1 MKVLLAMSGGV
12 DSSLCGHLLQE
23 MGHEVHGVTFDTGM
37 TDREKFKKDV
47 EDAKAVAE
55 SLGFGHS
62 VVEYKDYFR
71 KNVVNPFIDAY
82 LAGKTPNPC
91 IICNRVLKFGT
102 LMDYAI
108 SHGYDMLAT
117 GHYANV
123 GKIGDRYLL
132 KKAKDERKDQTYF
145 MYGASNLDR
154 VIFPLGGFT
163 KTETRELAHKIGIK
177 TMDKK
182 DSQEVCFISTN
193 YRDFLNSENVKLP
206 AEGNFID
213 IDGNVLGKHEGTFN
227 YTIGQRKGLNIA
239 LGARAYVIDID
250 TKNNTVT
257 LGDES
262 YLFKKTVVAK
272 MPETVDANLLE
283 DKVYEVKTRYKLHGD
298 PARVRFDGKY
308 LIGEFEKGVRA
319 PAVGQ
324 SMVVYDGDYVITGGE
339 IVDAY

>member
-154 VIFPLGGFT
+154 VIFPLGGFK
-163 KTETRELAHKIGIK
+163 KTETRELAQKICL
-177 TMDKK
+177 MCFYNNY
-182 DSQEVCFISTN
+182 SQEVCFISTN
-193 YRDFLNSENVKLP
+193 YRDFLNADNVKLP
-206 AEGNFID
+206 AEGDFID